1 MPDQTNS
8 SLSLASRSSPPTIY
22 SADYAC
28 KDLAMNRPSQLRELS
43 TGVSLLFLA
52 LGFSSLGFLSLFKR
66 YSDNAE
72 EVLFSESTYSFIG
85 SFLSLLVGATFLV
98 TAVLFLETKLRVKA
112 KLIPD
117 GFSKASLGRCKNS
130 QSGSPAVI
138 DRQYHYSHR

>member
-1 MPDQTNS
+1 MPDETNS
-8 SLSLASRSSPPTIY
+8 SFNLANGSSLPTIY
-22 SADYAC
+22 SADYAG
-28 KDLAMNRPSQLRELS
+28 KDLAMKRPSQLRELS
-43 TGVSLLFLA
+43 TGVSLLVLA

-98 TAVLFLETKLRVKA
+98 TALVFLETKLRGKA

-117 GFSKASLGRCKNS
+117 GFSKAPLGRCKNL
-130 QSGSPAVI
+130 QPGGPAVI
-138 DRQYHYSHR
+138 DRPYHYGHR